1 MPSDRKPPELRAPEQ
16 NPFLGAAARG
26 VAGIEDAVEKYFE
39 LPLDLFLPVSSEFLE
54 KASYGDPLF
63 RMPTQSNIPITADR
77 EYLMEALLGPAMYG
91 VPAAKGLGRAAKSM
105 GKPARPRFTEE
116 ELSYLLNELEAQ
128 RFSKGGG
135 VKRGVDF
142 LAEVLKGG
150 SKPTDTKRRAAMGL
164 PEEPLDLTPQ
174 PPKERSTLTT
184 QPPPVVNGKVT
195 FSPEVVEKAKRVL
208 EQSPNDGSELNYSIM
223 DTKTEKYYSLR
234 DILDYMK
241 AMDIPMSRRDVLR
254 AGAGQAMSAMAP
266 RGAMG
271 ALMKAAASP
280 AELMKQAVTAPAPK
294 AFSPLTAPGLIAQG
308 LKMRMSDEAIAKMVK
323 DQLGE
328 ELEDWVIPNM
338 RRPQSAWDF
347 DDIQEAAQGPLHY
360 FTSLIDRYYEP
371 GSSVKQ
377 AMREIRE
384 VNPKLYKRLKETA
397 RDTDMSVAE
406 IMPQWSFGAR
416 LESAQDMAQKGGYPF
431 NVNKFLERH
440 GYVVDIEDADEIA
453 DVLKDFGYSSKDFE

>member
-142 LAEVLKGG
+142 LAEVLQGG
-150 SKPTDTKRRAAMGL
+150 SKPTDTKRRAALGL
-164 PEEPLDLTPQ
+164 PKDLTPK
-174 PPKERSTLTT
+174 P
-184 QPPPVVNGKVT
+184 G
-195 FSPEVVEKAKRVL
+195 EVVVKEEV
-208 EQSPNDGSELNYSIM
+208 
-223 DTKTEKYYSLR
+223 KTAPKKGETSVS
-234 DILDYMK
+234 MTE
-241 AMDIPMSRRDVLR
+241 AMNIPMSRRDVLR

-266 RGAMG
+266 QGAMG

-280 AELMKQAVTAPAPK
+280 TELMKQAVTAPAKKEVSRIP
-294 AFSPLTAPGLIAQG
+294 TIQG
-308 LKMRMSDEAIAKMVK
+308 AIARALKEGVEW
-323 DQLGE
+323 DEDIVEQLM
-328 ELEDWVIPNM
+328 ELFPSKIPDEIDEDELLDFIIPAI
-338 RRPQSAWDF
+338 RD
-347 DDIQEAAQGPLHY
+347 
-360 FTSLIDRYYEP
+360 P
-371 GSSVKQ
+371 GSSIEFGSQIAAEGPLEYLNRSLGYPAKGELRPVL
-377 AMREIRE
+377 REIKE
-384 VNPKLYKRLKETA
+384 VDPLLYNRLMESA
-397 RDTDMSVAE
+397 RDTDMTVAE
-406 IMPQWSFGAR
+406 MTPRESFDRR
-416 LESAQDMAQKGGYPF
+416 LEVAQAMAEKGGYPF
-431 NVNKFLERH
+431 DMHKFMQRY
-440 GYVVDIEDADEIA
+440 GYPED
-453 DVLKDFGYSSKDFE
+453 

>member
-128 RFSKGGG
+128 RFSKGSG

-142 LAEVLKGG
+142 LAEVLQGG
-150 SKPTDTKRRAAMGL
+150 SKPTDTKRRAALGL
-164 PEEPLDLTPQ
+164 PKDLTPK
-174 PPKERSTLTT
+174 P
-184 QPPPVVNGKVT
+184 G
-195 FSPEVVEKAKRVL
+195 EVVVKEEV
-208 EQSPNDGSELNYSIM
+208 
-223 DTKTEKYYSLR
+223 KTAPKKGETSVS
-234 DILDYMK
+234 MTE
-241 AMDIPMSRRDVLR
+241 AMNIPMSRRDVLR

-266 RGAMG
+266 QGAMG

-280 AELMKQAVTAPAPK
+280 TELMKQAVTAPAKKEVSRIP
-294 AFSPLTAPGLIAQG
+294 TIQG
-308 LKMRMSDEAIAKMVK
+308 AIARALKEGVEW
-323 DQLGE
+323 DEDIVEQLM
-328 ELEDWVIPNM
+328 ELFPSKIPDEIDEDELLDFIIPAI
-338 RRPQSAWDF
+338 RD
-347 DDIQEAAQGPLHY
+347 
-360 FTSLIDRYYEP
+360 P
-371 GSSVKQ
+371 GSSVEFGSQIAAEGPLEYLNRSLGYPAKDELRPVL
-377 AMREIRE
+377 REIKE
-384 VNPKLYKRLKETA
+384 VDPLLYNRLMESA
-397 RDTDMSVAE
+397 RDTDMTVAE
-406 IMPQWSFGAR
+406 MTPRESFDRR
-416 LESAQDMAQKGGYPF
+416 LEVAQAMAEKGGYPF
-431 NVNKFLERH
+431 DMHKFMQRY
-440 GYVVDIEDADEIA
+440 GYPED
-453 DVLKDFGYSSKDFE
+453 

>member
-142 LAEVLKGG
+142 LAEVLQGG
-150 SKPTDTKRRAAMGL
+150 SKPTDTKRRAALGL
-164 PEEPLDLTPQ
+164 PKDLTPK
-174 PPKERSTLTT
+174 P
-184 QPPPVVNGKVT
+184 G
-195 FSPEVVEKAKRVL
+195 EVVVKEEV
-208 EQSPNDGSELNYSIM
+208 
-223 DTKTEKYYSLR
+223 KTAPKKGETSVS
-234 DILDYMK
+234 MTE
-241 AMDIPMSRRDVLR
+241 AMNIPMSRRDVLR

-266 RGAMG
+266 QGAMG

-280 AELMKQAVTAPAPK
+280 TELMKQAVTAPAKKEVSRIP
-294 AFSPLTAPGLIAQG
+294 TIQG
-308 LKMRMSDEAIAKMVK
+308 AIARALKEGVEW
-323 DQLGE
+323 DEDIVEQLM
-328 ELEDWVIPNM
+328 ELFPSKIPDEIDEDELLDFIIPAI
-338 RRPQSAWDF
+338 RD
-347 DDIQEAAQGPLHY
+347 
-360 FTSLIDRYYEP
+360 P
-371 GSSVKQ
+371 GSSVEFGSQIAAEGPLEYLNRSLGYPAKGELRPVL
-377 AMREIRE
+377 REIKE
-384 VNPKLYKRLKETA
+384 VDPLLYNRLMESA
-397 RDTDMSVAE
+397 RDTDMTVAE
-406 IMPQWSFGAR
+406 MTPRESFDRR
-416 LESAQDMAQKGGYPF
+416 LEVAQAMAEKGGYPF
-431 NVNKFLERH
+431 DMHKFMQRY
-440 GYVVDIEDADEIA
+440 GYPED
-453 DVLKDFGYSSKDFE
+453 

>member
-142 LAEVLKGG
+142 LAEVLQGG
-150 SKPTDTKRRAAMGL
+150 SKPTDTKRRAALGL
-164 PEEPLDLTPQ
+164 PKDLTPK
-174 PPKERSTLTT
+174 P
-184 QPPPVVNGKVT
+184 G
-195 FSPEVVEKAKRVL
+195 EVVVKEEV
-208 EQSPNDGSELNYSIM
+208 
-223 DTKTEKYYSLR
+223 KTAPKKGETSVS
-234 DILDYMK
+234 MTE
-241 AMDIPMSRRDVLR
+241 AMNIPMSRRDVLR

-266 RGAMG
+266 QGAMG

-280 AELMKQAVTAPAPK
+280 TELMKQVVTAPAKKEVSRIP
-294 AFSPLTAPGLIAQG
+294 TIQG
-308 LKMRMSDEAIAKMVK
+308 AIARALKEGVEW
-323 DQLGE
+323 DEDIVEQLM
-328 ELEDWVIPNM
+328 ELFPSKIPDEIDEDELLDFIIPAI
-338 RRPQSAWDF
+338 RD
-347 DDIQEAAQGPLHY
+347 
-360 FTSLIDRYYEP
+360 P
-371 GSSVKQ
+371 GSSVEFGSQIAAEGPLEYLNRSLGYPAKGELRPVL
-377 AMREIRE
+377 REIKE
-384 VNPKLYKRLKETA
+384 VDPLLYNRLMESA
-397 RDTDMSVAE
+397 RDTDMTVAE
-406 IMPQWSFGAR
+406 MTPRESFDRR
-416 LESAQDMAQKGGYPF
+416 LEVAQAMAEKGGYPF
-431 NVNKFLERH
+431 DMHKFMQRY
-440 GYVVDIEDADEIA
+440 GYPED
-453 DVLKDFGYSSKDFE
+453 

>member
-1 MPSDRKPPELRAPEQ
+1 MPSDRKSPPELRAPEQ
-16 NPFLGAAARG
+16 NAFLGAAARG
-26 VAGIEDAVEKYFE
+26 VANVEDLVDRYFE
-39 LPLDLFLPVSSEFLE
+39 LPLDVFLPVSSEFLE
-54 KASYGDPLF
+54 KASYGDPMF
-63 RMPTQSNIPITADR
+63 RMAPEGTGSRIPMTADR
-77 EYLMEALLGPAMYG
+77 EYLMEALFAAGYAPPALQALRRAG
-91 VPAAKGLGRAAKSM
+91 KTVGR
-105 GKPARPRFTEE
+105 RPRTPSFED
-116 ELSYLLNELEAQ
+116 ELSLYLNGLEEQ
-128 RFSKGGG
+128 RYSKGGR
-135 VKRGVDF
+135 VKDF

-241 AMDIPMSRRDVLR
+241 ATDIPMSRRDVLR

-294 AFSPLTAPGLIAQG
+294 VFSPLTAPGLIAQG

>member
-142 LAEVLKGG
+142 LAEVLQGG
-150 SKPTDTKRRAAMGL
+150 SKPTDTKRRAALGL
-164 PEEPLDLTPQ
+164 PKDLTPK
-174 PPKERSTLTT
+174 P
-184 QPPPVVNGKVT
+184 G
-195 FSPEVVEKAKRVL
+195 EVVVKEEVKAAPKKGETSV
-208 EQSPNDGSELNYSIM
+208 SM
-223 DTKTEKYYSLR
+223 TE
-234 DILDYMK
+234 
-241 AMDIPMSRRDVLR
+241 AMNIPMSRRDVLR

-271 ALMKAAASP
+271 ALMKAAVSP
-280 AELMKQAVTAPAPK
+280 TELMKQVVTAPAKKEVSRIP
-294 AFSPLTAPGLIAQG
+294 TIQG
-308 LKMRMSDEAIAKMVK
+308 AIARALKEGVEW
-323 DQLGE
+323 DEDIVEQLM
-328 ELEDWVIPNM
+328 ELFPSKIPDEIDEDELLDFIIPAI
-338 RRPQSAWDF
+338 RD
-347 DDIQEAAQGPLHY
+347 
-360 FTSLIDRYYEP
+360 P
-371 GSSVKQ
+371 GSSVEFGSQIAAEGPLEYLNRSLGYPAKDELRPVL
-377 AMREIRE
+377 REIKE
-384 VNPKLYKRLKETA
+384 VDPLLYNRLMESA
-397 RDTDMSVAE
+397 RDTDMTVAE
-406 IMPQWSFGAR
+406 MTPRKSFDRR
-416 LESAQDMAQKGGYPF
+416 LEAAQAMAEKGGYPF
-431 NVNKFLERH
+431 DMHKFMQRY
-440 GYVVDIEDADEIA
+440 GYPED
-453 DVLKDFGYSSKDFE
+453 

>member
-142 LAEVLKGG
+142 LAEVLQGG
-150 SKPTDTKRRAAMGL
+150 SKPTDTKRRAALGL
-164 PEEPLDLTPQ
+164 PKDLTPK
-174 PPKERSTLTT
+174 P
-184 QPPPVVNGKVT
+184 G
-195 FSPEVVEKAKRVL
+195 EVVVKEEV
-208 EQSPNDGSELNYSIM
+208 
-223 DTKTEKYYSLR
+223 KTAPKKGETSVS
-234 DILDYMK
+234 MTE
-241 AMDIPMSRRDVLR
+241 AMNIPMSRRDVLR

-266 RGAMG
+266 QGAMG

-280 AELMKQAVTAPAPK
+280 TELMKQAVTAPAKKEVSRIP
-294 AFSPLTAPGLIAQG
+294 TIQG
-308 LKMRMSDEAIAKMVK
+308 AIARALKEGVEW
-323 DQLGE
+323 DEDIVEQLM
-328 ELEDWVIPNM
+328 ELFPSKIPDEIDEDELLDFIIPAI
-338 RRPQSAWDF
+338 RD
-347 DDIQEAAQGPLHY
+347 
-360 FTSLIDRYYEP
+360 P
-371 GSSVKQ
+371 GSSVEFGSQIAAEGPLEYLNRSLGYPAKDELRPVL
-377 AMREIRE
+377 REIKE
-384 VNPKLYKRLKETA
+384 VDPLLYNRLMESA
-397 RDTDMSVAE
+397 RDTDMTVAE
-406 IMPQWSFGAR
+406 MTPRESFDRR
-416 LESAQDMAQKGGYPF
+416 LEAAQGMAEKGGYPF
-431 NVNKFLERH
+431 DMHKFMERY
-440 GYVVDIEDADEIA
+440 GYPED
-453 DVLKDFGYSSKDFE
+453 

>member
-142 LAEVLKGG
+142 LAEVLQGG
-150 SKPTDTKRRAAMGL
+150 SKPTDTKRRAALGL
-164 PEEPLDLTPQ
+164 PKDLTPK
-174 PPKERSTLTT
+174 P
-184 QPPPVVNGKVT
+184 G
-195 FSPEVVEKAKRVL
+195 EVVVKEEV
-208 EQSPNDGSELNYSIM
+208 
-223 DTKTEKYYSLR
+223 KTAPKKGETSVS
-234 DILDYMK
+234 MTE
-241 AMDIPMSRRDVLR
+241 AMNIPMSRRDVLR

-280 AELMKQAVTAPAPK
+280 TELMKQAVTAPAPK

-308 LKMRMSDEAIAKMVK
+308 LKMKMSDEAIAKMVK

-338 RRPQSAWDF
+338 RRPQSAWDL

>member
-142 LAEVLKGG
+142 LAEVLQGG
-150 SKPTDTKRRAAMGL
+150 SKPTDTKRRAALGL
-164 PEEPLDLTPQ
+164 PKDLTPK
-174 PPKERSTLTT
+174 P
-184 QPPPVVNGKVT
+184 G
-195 FSPEVVEKAKRVL
+195 EVVVKEEV
-208 EQSPNDGSELNYSIM
+208 
-223 DTKTEKYYSLR
+223 KTAPKKGETSVS
-234 DILDYMK
+234 MTE
-241 AMDIPMSRRDVLR
+241 AMNIPMSRRDVLR

-266 RGAMG
+266 QGAMG

-280 AELMKQAVTAPAPK
+280 TELMKQAVTAPAKKEVSRIP
-294 AFSPLTAPGLIAQG
+294 TIQG
-308 LKMRMSDEAIAKMVK
+308 AIARALKEGVEW
-323 DQLGE
+323 DEDIVEQLM
-328 ELEDWVIPNM
+328 ELFPSKIPDEIDEDELLDFIIPAI
-338 RRPQSAWDF
+338 RD
-347 DDIQEAAQGPLHY
+347 
-360 FTSLIDRYYEP
+360 P
-371 GSSVKQ
+371 GSSVEFGSQIAAEGPLEYLNRSLGYPAKDELRPVL
-377 AMREIRE
+377 REIKE
-384 VNPKLYKRLKETA
+384 VDPLLYNRLMESA
-397 RDTDMSVAE
+397 RDTDMTVAE
-406 IMPQWSFGAR
+406 MTPRESFDRR
-416 LESAQDMAQKGGYPF
+416 LEVAQAMAEKGGYPF
-431 NVNKFLERH
+431 DMHKFMQRY
-440 GYVVDIEDADEIA
+440 GYPED
-453 DVLKDFGYSSKDFE
+453 